1 MKKRKPYLTI
11 KEPGPELKIVVPAK
25 IVEQKAEQNRIES
38 LWQFL
43 LPPF

>member
-1 MKKRKPYLTI
+1 MKKRKPYLII
-11 KEPGPELKIVVPAK
+11 KEQPELKIVVPAK